1 MKKLSRYAKNLWGK
15 KATQDKTE
23 LWLPLIAHMI
33 DTKNVINWLYNHWLN
48 QGQRNL
54 FLQNMSDIDVQ
65 KLV

>member
-1 MKKLSRYAKNLWGK
+1 
-15 KATQDKTE
+15 
-23 LWLPLIAHMI
+23 MI

-65 KLV
+65 N